1 MKKIVFFVAFILAT
15 QVQAQNLFNPLKK
28 LGVQSLNAA
37 GNPAPQQPQPQ
48 PGPQSGGPT
57 SPTAIVVGAA
67 IGGLIGA
74 NSQKT
79 TEGAAIGGA
88 LGLLIGQML
97 DRKAKKK
104 AESQRQAALE
114 PSLPKG
120 PEIGTAPQIDP
131 TTGLPIDP
139 KSIPPPSA
147 PPAID
152 PATGLPIIGPGQ
164 TVSGSATSKPR
175 LSPRQRVNKLFGR

>member
-1 MKKIVFFVAFILAT
+1 MKKIVFFAAFVLAS
-15 QVQAQNLFNPLKK
+15 QVQAQNLFNPLKR
-28 LGVQSLNAA
+28 LGFPGLNAA
-37 GNPAPQQPQPQ
+37 GIPAPQQPQPQ
-48 PGPQSGGPT
+48 PGPQTRGSA
-57 SPTAIVVGAA
+57 SPTAVVVGAA
-67 IGGLIGA
+67 IGGLLGS

-97 DRKAKKK
+97 DRKAQKKVE
-104 AESQRQAALE
+104 AERQAALE
-114 PSLPKG
+114 SSLPKG
-120 PEIGTAPQIDP
+120 PEFGSAPQIDP
-131 TTGLPIDP
+131 ATGLPIDP
-139 KSIPPPSA
+139 NGIPLSPA

-164 TVSGSATSKPR
+164 TIPGGAAINPR